1 MSYKNNNTKPIIS
14 VKGLGKKYR
23 IKPNA
28 NSKLSFF
35 SNISLK
41 LKYLINGD
49 FSALIGNT
57 EDFWAIKKISFTVN
71 KGEALGMTGGI
82 SGKMLKEKSLNML
95 KKVNS
100 LRNKNTTLI
109 SSGGVSSK
117 NDVQERI
124 KHGAD
129 LIQIY
134 TSFIY
139 KGPLILE
146 ELLN

>member
-1 MSYKNNNTKPIIS
+1 MS
-14 VKGLGKKYR
+14 
-23 IKPNA
+23 
-28 NSKLSFF
+28 
-35 SNISLK
+35 
-41 LKYLINGD
+41 
-49 FSALIGNT
+49 
-57 EDFWAIKKISFTVN
+57 
-71 KGEALGMTGGI
+71 GGI

-109 SSGGVSSK
+109 SSGGISSK

>member
-1 MSYKNNNTKPIIS
+1 MICEISSEKKKLEAKFNKSVPIFVKISPDENDSSLLNLIRVCEEQGINGFIIS
-14 VKGLGKKYR
+14 
-23 IKPNA
+23 
-28 NSKLSFF
+28 
-35 SNISLK
+35 
-41 LKYLINGD
+41 
-49 FSALIGNT
+49 NT
-57 EDFWAIKKISFTVN
+57 Y
-71 KGEALGMTGGI
+71 KGEALGMSGGI

-109 SSGGVSSK
+109 SSGGISSK
-117 NDVQERI
+117 TDVQERI

-139 KGPLILE
+139 KGPLIIE